1 MAAMGTEEI
10 LFVAA
15 RGAIAVLALVA
26 LVSVWASMR
35 GATAMPAS
43 PRPLLV
49 ALVPLLGLAA
59 AMQGF
64 DAWDN
69 VVRHHEQKILPSSW
83 IWMLFDAAVPVL
95 ALIALRVTR
104 ERDAALARLSSMAV
118 TDPLTGLAN
127 RRGFTDAA
135 MAAIAACRRDGA
147 PAALVMFDVDRFKS
161 INDGHGHPAGDA
173 VLVALADV
181 LLRGARAGDIT
192 GRLGGEEFAL
202 LCPGLDAP
210 GAAAVAERLR
220 AALRAGVPHP
230 AGGDAAVTASAGVA
244 EIAVRGAPA
253 GALDAALKA
262 ADEALYAAKA
272 GGRDRVVVA

>member
-1 MAAMGTEEI
+1 MDGDEI
-10 LFVAA
+10 LFVLA
-15 RGAIAVLALVA
+15 RGVIALLCAVASARVLVALRQDAPGAPASRRPLLGAMLAVLATGIV
-26 LVSVWASMR
+26 
-35 GATAMPAS
+35 
-43 PRPLLV
+43 
-49 ALVPLLGLAA
+49 LAIL
-59 AMQGF
+59 

-69 VVRHHEQKILPSSW
+69 VVRHHEQRIFLSSW
-83 IWMLFDAAVPVL
+83 AWLVFDGAVPLL
-95 ALIALRVTR
+95 AMFALRVTR

-135 MAAIAACRRDGA
+135 MAAISECRRAGT

-173 VLVALADV
+173 VLVGLGEV
-181 LLRGARAGDIT
+181 LRRGARAGDAT

-202 LCPGLDAP
+202 LCPGLDAA

-220 AALRAGVPHP
+220 AALRADVPHP
-230 AGGDAAVTASAGVA
+230 AGRDVAVTASAGVA
-244 EIAVRGAPA
+244 EIAVRDAPA
-253 GALDAALKA
+253 AALDAALRA
-262 ADEALYAAKA
+262 ADAALYAAKQ